1 MEYSKFY
8 ETSGICTDTR
18 KIDENCLFICL
29 KGDNFNGNEFA
40 KQALLL
46 GAKYVITDDISYI
59 NLENIFVVNDSLKYL
74 QQLANYHRKQF
85 KIPVIG
91 ITGTN
96 GKTTTK
102 ELVASVLSEK
112 YKILFTLGN
121 LNNHIGVPLTLL
133 KLKNEHQLAVIEMG
147 ANKPGD
153 IKELVEIAEPTHGIV
168 TNMGKAHLEGFGSF
182 EGVQRTKSE
191 MYDFL
196 SKNNST
202 IFYNED
208 DEILKSNLLNHKI
221 DLIPYSSNFDTYIKG
236 KLISMTP
243 YIKMEWKFQEYQSPI
258 IESKMIGSYNYYNFL
273 AAICIGKFFGVEN
286 EKINHAISNY
296 EPSNNRSQIEK
307 TENNLIIL
315 DAYNANPTS
324 MKNAIE
330 SFNSMEAENKLLI
343 LGDMY
348 ELGADSIEE
357 HKRIIELTKTLKLK
371 TLFVGEHFYNINEKS
386 DSLFFKNKDEIKSYL
401 SKNRPNNNLIL
412 LKASRG
418 IGLET
423 LKDIL

>member
-1 MEYSKFY
+1 MEFELYY
-8 ETSGICTDTR
+8 ETTGVSIDTR
-18 KIDENCLFICL
+18 KIEKNNLFICL
-29 KGDNFNGNEFA
+29 KGNNFNGNDFVI
-40 KQALLL
+40 QALEK
-46 GAKYVITDDISYI
+46 GAKYVISDDIKNKKI
-59 NLENIFVVNDSLKYL
+59 KNVILVENSLKYL
-74 QQLANYHRKQF
+74 QNLANYHRNKF
-85 KIPVIG
+85 DIPIIG

-102 ELVASVLSEK
+102 ELVSIVLSQK
-112 YKILFTLGN
+112 YNTLFTEGN

-133 KLKNEHQLAVIEMG
+133 KLKKNHEIAVIEMG

-153 IKELVEIAEPTHGIV
+153 IKELVDITQPTHGIV
-168 TNMGKAHLEGFGSF
+168 TNMGKAHLEGFISF
-182 EGVQRTKSE
+182 DGVQRTKSE

-208 DEILKSNLLNHKI
+208 DEILKSNLINHKI
-221 DLIPYSSNFDTYIKG
+221 NLIPYSSNFDSYIKG

-243 YIKMEWKFQEYQSPI
+243 YIKMEWKYQEYQSPI

-324 MKNAIE
+324 RKNAIE

-343 LGDMY
+343 LGDMF